1 MENKNILA
9 MTEGSVALDDKE
21 LKRIE
26 FERVFRDATE
36 VMVEGL
42 GKSRKVITAVAW
54 IPLDILYVDSRYQG
68 LRTHKQLNR
77 LRKHFDKKKLSN
89 IVVVPHYEE
98 NRFAIVDGQG
108 RWKLAE
114 EMGFGESGLPAT
126 ILMDAPDDPMERL
139 RFEAEFF
146 INQNT
151 EVESI
156 KPIEKHYANVIN
168 KDEAAMIVDELIKK
182 YEVKLMRNGG
192 VREESVLGSYTETY
206 AIASHQGKECLE
218 FIFSI
223 INNAG
228 WDHETN
234 GYSTAVM
241 RALREAWKNYPLN
254 RESVNTYLSN
264 ELRKITPRI
273 FSSKATTVYQ
283 NREHKSAC
291 MLYIQDMI
299 VEGLHLPKKYY
310 WNENTKKIVNYK

>member
-1 MENKNILA
+1 MENKNVVT
-9 MTEGSVALDDKE
+9 MTEGSAALDDKE
-21 LKRIE
+21 LKRRE
-26 FERVFRDATE
+26 FERVLRESTE
-36 VMVEGL
+36 VVVEGI
-42 GKSRKVITAVAW
+42 GKSKKVITAVAW

-77 LRKHFDKKKLSN
+77 LRKKFDKKKLSN
-89 IVVVPHYEE
+89 IVVVPHYDE

-108 RWKLAE
+108 RWMLAE
-114 EMGFGESGLPAT
+114 EKGFGESGLPAT
-126 ILMDAPDDPMERL
+126 ILMDAPDDPLKRL
-139 RFEAEFF
+139 KFEADFF
-146 INQNT
+146 INQNA
-151 EVESI
+151 EVEPI
-156 KPIEKHYANVIN
+156 KPIEKHDANVIN
-168 KDEAAMIVDELIKK
+168 EDEPAMIVDELIKE
-182 YEVKLMRNGG
+182 YGIKLMRNGG
-192 VREESVLGSYTETY
+192 AREETVLGSYTETY
-206 AIASHQGKECLE
+206 AIASYQGKECLN

-223 INNAG
+223 IKNAG

-241 RALREAWKNYPLN
+241 RALKEAWRNYPLE
-254 RESVNTYLSN
+254 RESVNTYLSD

-299 VEGLHLPKKYY
+299 VDGLHLPKKYY